1 MEPRLSF
8 YCKDFESLHLRELY
22 DTMVLRQRVFVVEQN
37 CPYLDTD
44 GLDQD
49 SYHLMGVLD
58 GRLVAYARLLPKGL
72 SYTDYV
78 AIGRIVTAPE
88 VRGSG
93 VGKILVKQALKQC
106 EILYGAGP
114 IKISAQCYLI
124 RFYEG
129 FGFKT
134 VGEEYLEDDIPHIAM
149 IRS

>member
-1 MEPRLSF
+1 MEPKLSF

-22 DTMVLRQRVFVVEQN
+22 DVMVLRQRVFVVEQN

-49 SYHLMGVLD
+49 SYHLMGVLE
-58 GRLVAYARLLPKGL
+58 GNLVAYARILPKGL
-72 SYTDYV
+72 SYAAYA

-88 VRGSG
+88 VRGTG
-93 VGKILVKQALKQC
+93 AGKALVNEALAQC
-106 EILYGAGP
+106 EIRFGAGP
-114 IKISAQCYLI
+114 VKISAQCYLI

-129 FGFKT
+129 FGFKK

-149 IRS
+149 IKS